1 MRHEWIYF
9 VIGGF
14 AGGVLLR
21 SFVLVPIAFVAFLFV
36 LGLALLFFL
45 LIRGKTKYAIG
56 IPLLCFSIALGILRF
71 EGASVEGNLLLENSV
86 GAQIAFEGVVLDEPD
101 SRETN
106 TKYTVRPEVIVSDMR
121 MEIDGGG
128 YILVTA
134 DKYPQLSYGDRIEV
148 RGRLDRP
155 KNFEG
160 DTGRIFNYVE
170 WLKKDGIVYT
180 IAYPDITKT
189 SEGGGNPIK
198 RTLFAVKK
206 TFLGNIEKMIS
217 EPQSALLGG
226 LVVGAKQSLGAEL
239 LDAFR
244 AVGVIHIVVLSGY
257 NMTIVASFVGKLF
270 AFLGKRAGIYIGIGM
285 IALFTIMTGGAA
297 TAVRAALMASLVLV
311 SQLLNRPYVMF
322 RALLVAGFFMVLWN
336 PRSLAFDPS
345 FQLSFLATLSLIL
358 LAPKVEK
365 YLLFITDRWQLR
377 EVATATLSTQIF
389 VLPFLLWM
397 TGEFSLVS
405 LPANILILAT
415 IPATMFV
422 GFLAG
427 LVGFVSSALAFPFVV
442 IANGL
447 LSYQLWV
454 VNTLASF
461 PFASVILPAF
471 PFWVVGII
479 YGSAGLAVL
488 YRAYVKKYKKGVVA
502 TTT

>member
-14 AGGVLLR
+14 AVGVLLR
-21 SFVLVPIAFVAFLFV
+21 SFVFVSVVFVVFLFV
-36 LGLALLFFL
+36 LGIALLLFL

-56 IPLLCFSIALGILRF
+56 VPLICFSLALGILRF
-71 EGASVEGNLLLENSV
+71 DFASVEGHPLLENSV
-86 GAQIAFEGVVLDEPD
+86 GAQIVFEGVVIDEPD

-106 TKYTVRPEVIVSDMR
+106 TKYMVLPLI
-121 MEIDGGG
+121 
-128 YILVTA
+128 TA

-170 WLKKDGIVYT
+170 WLKKDGIIYVML
-180 IAYPDITKT
+180 YPDI
-189 SEGGGNPIK
+189 EAIGDGGGNPVK
-198 RTLFAVKK
+198 RILFSLKSR
-206 TFLGNIEKMIS
+206 FLGNVGRVIS
-217 EPQSALLGG
+217 EPQVALLGG
-226 LVVGAKQSLGAEL
+226 LVVGAKQSLGEDL

-257 NMTIVASFVGKLF
+257 NMTIVASFVGKIL

-285 IALFTIMTGGAA
+285 IALFTIMTGGAS

-365 YLLFITDRWQLR
+365 YLSFITDRWQLR
-377 EVATATLSTQIF
+377 EVATATLSTQVF

-397 TGEFSLVS
+397 TGEFSLVA

-427 LVGFVSSALAFPFVV
+427 IAGFVSSALAFPFAF

-454 VNTLASF
+454 VDTLASL

-471 PFWVVGII
+471 PFWIVGIV
-479 YGSAGLAVL
+479 YGSAGVAVL
-488 YRAYVKKYKKGVVA
+488 CRAYFQMYKKGLRA
-502 TTT
+502 TTS